1 MIQIKTLPQ
10 NPGTVE
16 GGHFSYLFL
25 KKKEQGKPTVD
36 SINLQ
41 ENFEEIDIK
50 FLKGPK
56 NRIIVHFT
64 QNAGVLR
71 KLYLH

>member
-25 KKKEQGKPTVD
+25 KKKEQGKAN
-36 SINLQ
+36 SRLHQ
-41 ENFEEIDIK
+41 S
-50 FLKGPK
+50 
-56 NRIIVHFT
+56 
-64 QNAGVLR
+64 AG
-71 KLYLH
+71 KL